1 MLRPMPRLLILS
13 SDTGEGHNSAAA
25 AISERASAEGWDVSI
40 RKPPEEATAVYR
52 TLNGIYNFL
61 LTHRPGTVGMFASFL
76 ERCRPHEADWFYRR
90 VRSFIERMLGTEEP
104 DVILSVH
111 PMLNHMIQR
120 TVEEQ
125 ALRIGCATFVTDPY
139 PPFWHAWSSPFID
152 RYFVLTP
159 EAGGELEQRGIPA
172 ARIERVSMPLR
183 SGFRRYEPGE
193 IAAFRSRLGID
204 GPLVV
209 VNGGAR
215 GGGPVASIAETV
227 VRTLPGVDVIVI
239 CGTNTGLR
247 ADLGRKACSRLYPMG
262 FVDDMHAVIASAD
275 LVITK
280 PGALSVYETLAA
292 RVPAVLSAIDGLMP
306 QESGMFNAAR
316 DQGFGFAVRS
326 LEELAGVLEKGVDG
340 WRAKQ
345 DAIANFYSP
354 DRIPHVVERI
364 ELSRAG

>member
-1 MLRPMPRLLILS
+1 MPRLLILS

-25 AISERASAEGWDVSI
+25 AISERARHGGWNVSI
-40 RKPPEEATAVYR
+40 RKPSEEAASVYR

-61 LTHRPGTVGMFASFL
+61 LTHRPGMVGMLAGL
-76 ERCRPHEADWFYRR
+76 VNRCRPNEADWLYRR
-90 VRSFIERMLGTEEP
+90 VRCFIERLLGTEEP

-120 TVEEQ
+120 TVEEL
-125 ALRIGCATFVTDPY
+125 ALRIDCATFVTDPY

-159 EAGGELEQRGIPA
+159 EAGGELERRGIPPA
-172 ARIERVSMPLR
+172 HIDQVPMPLR
-183 SGFRRYEPGE
+183 SGFRRYERE
-193 IAAFRSRLGID
+193 EVAEFRSRFGIS

-215 GGGPVASIAETV
+215 GGGPVAPIAETV

-247 ADLGRKACSRLYPMG
+247 AGLGRKAHSRLHPMG
-262 FVDDMHAVIASAD
+262 FVEDIHAVIASAD

-280 PGALSVYETLAA
+280 PGALSVYETLTA
-292 RVPAVLSAIDGLMP
+292 RVPAVLSAIGGLMP
-306 QESGMFNAAR
+306 QESGMFRAAR
-316 DQGFGFAVRS
+316 DHGFGFAVGTLR
-326 LEELAGVLEKGVDG
+326 ELAGVLEKGVDG

-345 DAIANFYSP
+345 DAIASFYSP
-354 DRIPHVVERI
+354 DGMPHLVERI